1 MRRSRN
7 WKSEGPV
14 PFDIHPT
21 VFPVSAALIFV
32 FVLIAILFEG
42 AGELF
47 SDMKTWMSTYM
58 GWSFVLVMNVVLLF
72 CIVLMLGR
80 YGKVRLGG
88 AKARPE
94 FSTGGWFAM
103 LFSAGMGIGL
113 LFYGVAEPI
122 YHFSAP
128 PTAEAGTVE
137 AAREAMKFTFLHWGL
152 HPWGIYALVGLALAF
167 FTFNRGLPL
176 SVRSIFHPLI
186 GDRIYHW
193 PGNVIDILATV
204 ATMFGVATSLG
215 LGVQQVNAGLHIVSS
230 QFLPFVVP
238 ETPGVQVLLIA
249 IITGFATLS
258 VVKGLDSG
266 IQTVSKLNMYIA
278 GALLLFVFLVGPTLF
293 ILNGFVEHIGAY
305 LQELPSLA
313 TWGETY
319 ENSDWQNGWTI
330 FYYAWW
336 IAWSPFVGMF
346 IARISYGRTVRE
358 FLLGVLLVPTAL
370 TFFWMTVFG
379 DGALYIELLGGG
391 GMVEAVQASL
401 AGSLFAFL
409 GNFPLEWL
417 TASLSVLVV
426 ITFFVTSSDSGSLV
440 IDIITAGG
448 NTDPPTPQRVFWAVT
463 EGVVAA
469 ALMLGGGLAALQTAA
484 ITTGLPFAIVILFM
498 CRALQQGLRESVDG
512 QAKTVSG
519 ARESEAAAPPPS
531 ETAPPATS

>member
-1 MRRSRN
+1 MRRTRN
-7 WKSEGPV
+7 WKSKGPV

-21 VFPVSAALIFV
+21 VFPFSVALIFV
-32 FVLIAILFEG
+32 FVLVAILFED
-42 AGELF
+42 AGTLF
-47 SDMKTWMSTYM
+47 AGMKSWMSTCM
-58 GWSFVLVMNVVLLF
+58 GWTFVLVMNVVLIF
-72 CIVLMLGR
+72 CFVLMLGR

-94 FSTGGWFAM
+94 FTTGGWFAM

-122 YHFSAP
+122 THFSAP
-128 PTAEAGTVE
+128 PTAEPGSVE
-137 AAREAMKFTFLHWGL
+137 AAREAMQFTFLHWGL

-186 GDRIYHW
+186 GDRIYRW

-215 LGVQQVNAGLHIVSS
+215 LGVQQVNAGLHIVS
-230 QFLPFVVP
+230 QKFLPFVIP
-238 ETPGVQVLLIA
+238 ETVEVQILLIA
-249 IITGFATLS
+249 IITGFATMS

-266 IQTVSKLNMYIA
+266 IQVVSKLNMYIA
-278 GALLLFVFLVGPTLF
+278 GALLFFVFAVGPTLF
-293 ILNGFVEHIGAY
+293 IMNGFVEHIGSY
-305 LQELPSLA
+305 LQNLPSLA
-313 TWGETY
+313 SWGETY
-319 ENSDWQNGWTI
+319 ESTSWQDGWTI

-358 FLLGVLLVPTAL
+358 FLLGVLLVPTLL

-379 DGALYIELLGGG
+379 DGALYIELFGGG
-391 GMVEAVQASL
+391 GMVAAVQESL
-401 AGSLFAFL
+401 PGSLFAFL
-409 GNFPLEWL
+409 ANFPLEWL

-426 ITFFVTSSDSGSLV
+426 VTFFVTSSDSGSLV

-463 EGVVAA
+463 EGIVAA
-469 ALMLGGGLAALQTAA
+469 ALMLGGGLVALQTAA

-498 CRALQQGLRESVDG
+498 CRALQRGLREYVEAQPGSTSERGG
-512 QAKTVSG
+512 QRS
-519 ARESEAAAPPPS
+519 RE
-531 ETAPPATS
+531 PALPDA